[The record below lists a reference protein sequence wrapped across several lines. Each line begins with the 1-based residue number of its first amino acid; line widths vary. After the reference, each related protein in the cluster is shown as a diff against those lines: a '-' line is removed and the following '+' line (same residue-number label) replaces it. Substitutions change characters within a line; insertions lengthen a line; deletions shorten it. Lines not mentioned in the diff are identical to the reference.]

1 MTAQTKRNH
10 ALGLLVAASLVAS
23 SATLLITIFPP
34 TIKANVYLQSQLIG
48 SVFAV
53 ICAGGGA
60 AALFPARCTSASEAH
75 TFQSIS
81 ESGANGESQLT
92 VRGHHPDCGRFS
104 AHIVEFKGTV
114 YCAACS
120 GLLAGALIA
129 LTATIFYFFL
139 GVGFNGASLIAV
151 IFGQAGIMFGFIQ
164 FKFKG
169 LLRLLAN
176 LFFVV
181 GGSLTVIGTDAYLH
195 SLFVDLFVVGAILLW
210 IVTRITISQWN
221 HSTICASC
229 GFACKRERKER

>member
-1 MTAQTKRNH
+1 MKRQIKRNH
-10 ALGLLVAASLVAS
+10 SLELLVTASLIAS

-34 TIKANVYLQSQLIG
+34 TMKANVSLQTQLIG
-48 SVFAV
+48 SVFAI
-53 ICAGGGA
+53 ICAGGAA
-60 AALFPARCTSASEAH
+60 AALFPSRCTSTSEAH
-75 TFQSIS
+75 TFQFIPESDANS
-81 ESGANGESQLT
+81 ESKLN
-92 VRGHHPDCGRFS
+92 VRGHHPNCGRFS
-104 AHIVEFKGTV
+104 AHILEFRGTV

-129 LTATIFYFFL
+129 LTATMFYFFL
-139 GVGFNGASLIAV
+139 GVSYNGAGLIAV
-151 IFGQAGIMFGFIQ
+151 MFGQAGIMVGLVQ
-164 FKFKG
+164 FRFKG

-181 GGSLTVIGTDAYLH
+181 GGSLTMIGTDEYLH
-195 SLFVDLFVVGAILLW
+195 SFFVDLFVVGAILLW

>member
-10 ALGLLVAASLVAS
+10 ALGLLVTASLVAS

-34 TIKANVYLQSQLIG
+34 TIKANVYLQSQVIG
-48 SVFAV
+48 SVFAA
-53 ICAGGGA
+53 ICAGGGV
-60 AALFPARCTSASEAH
+60 AALFPARCTSTSEAH

-81 ESGANGESQLT
+81 ESGANSESQLT
-92 VRGHHPDCGRFS
+92 VRGHHPDCGKFS
-104 AHIVEFKGTV
+104 AHTVEFKGTV

-129 LTATIFYFFL
+129 LTATILYFFL
-139 GVGFNGASLIAV
+139 GVGFNGASLIAL
-151 IFGQAGIMFGFIQ
+151 IFGQAGIVFGFIQ

-176 LFFVV
+176 LFFVF
-181 GGSLTVIGTDAYLH
+181 GGSLTVIGIDEYLH
-195 SLFVDLFVVGAILLW
+195 SLFVDLFVIGAVLLW
-210 IVTRITISQWN
+210 IVTRITISQWD
-221 HSTICASC
+221 HSTICTSC

>member
-1 MTAQTKRNH
+1 MTRQTKRNH
-10 ALGLLVAASLVAS
+10 ALGLLVTASLVAS
-23 SATLLITIFPP
+23 STTLLIIIFPP
-34 TIKANVYLQSQLIG
+34 IIKANSFLQSQLTG
-48 SVFAV
+48 SVFAA
-53 ICAGGGA
+53 ICAGGA
-60 AALFPARCTSASEAH
+60 VAALFPARCTSTSEAH
-75 TFQSIS
+75 TFQFIS
-81 ESGANGESQLT
+81 ESDANSKSKLT
-92 VRGHHPDCGRFS
+92 IRGHHPNCGRFS
-104 AHIVEFKGTV
+104 AHIVEFRGTV

-139 GVGFNGASLIAV
+139 GVGFNGASLVAV
-151 IFGQAGIMFGFIQ
+151 IFGQAGIMVGFIQ

-181 GGSLTVIGTDAYLH
+181 GGSLTVIGIDEYLH
-195 SLFVDLFVVGAILLW
+195 SVFVDLFVVGAILLW

>member
-1 MTAQTKRNH
+1 MTRQTSRNH
-10 ALGLLVAASLVAS
+10 ALGLLVTVSLVAS

-34 TIKANVYLQSQLIG
+34 TINADVYLQSQLIG

-53 ICAGGGA
+53 ICAGGAA
-60 AALFPARCTSASEAH
+60 AALFPARCTSASGAH

-81 ESGANGESQLT
+81 ESGANSESQLA
-92 VRGHHPDCGRFS
+92 VRGHHPNCGRFS
-104 AHIVEFKGTV
+104 AHIVEFRGTV

-120 GLLAGALIA
+120 GLFAGALIA
-129 LTATIFYFFL
+129 LTLTIFYFFL
-139 GVGFNGASLIAV
+139 GVGLNGASLIAV

-164 FKFKG
+164 FRFKG

-181 GGSLTVIGTDAYLH
+181 GGSLTVIGIDEYLH

-229 GFACKRERKER
+229 GLACKRERKER

>member
-1 MTAQTKRNH
+1 MTAQTKPDH
-10 ALGLLVAASLVAS
+10 AIGLLVTASLFAS
-23 SATLLITIFPP
+23 CATLLITLFPP

-60 AALFPARCTSASEAH
+60 AALFPARCTSTSGAH
-75 TFQSIS
+75 IFQSIS
-81 ESGANGESQLT
+81 ESGANSEYQLT
-92 VRGHHPDCGRFS
+92 IRGHHPDCGRFS
-104 AHIVEFKGTV
+104 AHIFEFKGTV

-120 GLLAGALIA
+120 GLFAGALIA
-129 LTATIFYFFL
+129 LTAIIFYFFL
-139 GVGFNGASLIAV
+139 GVGFNGAGFAAV

-181 GGSLTVIGTDAYLH
+181 GGSLTMIGTDEYLH

-221 HSTICASC
+221 HSIICASC